1 MKVSTHETFVNVPV
15 SLYIAIVNAE
25 QHSRPALPEIEGVT
39 ILGPRGPQRNSNMY
53 RINGKVT
60 RKVTL
65 TYTFTI
71 TPHQIGRFEI
81 PEIVIKADGKKYHTE
96 PHVILVTESE
106 TSDLLFVELYADKE
120 SVYVGDSLT
129 VKLQIW
135 LRPFRD
141 LRLQLDERG
150 MWRTVDQNNS
160 SWGPFAEI
168 LADRNSN
175 VSVRSAIRT
184 DSEGDERAYFVY
196 ELKKTIW
203 ADKAGQF
210 DPGRISILVKY
221 PTEVGR
227 VRDPFDFG
235 FFSSRRVGVTK
246 TKSLVQK
253 PLVGPIEVKAIPVEG
268 QPEHFSG
275 AVGQYSLNVTAKPT
289 AVAVGDPI
297 TLSLTIRGDGRL
309 ETLQPPPL
317 LEWTELT
324 QAFRIPTDPM
334 AGVVKGRRKRF
345 TQSIRPKT
353 DAVAEIPAIPF
364 SYFDPRTEK
373 FVTVYSEAIPITV
386 RPADT
391 MSVADVVEA
400 GGRAPVNTELRELSG
415 GILANYTGMDEV
427 LTHQA
432 FAPGWRSAA
441 AVSVPPVLFFACLV
455 MHRQRDRLRRDPRYA
470 RRRSAG
476 RRALKKIDEA
486 RKYVGTEAAD
496 WLAATL
502 TDYVADCCGL
512 PTGGL
517 TRADARNE
525 LERRNV
531 PADAVAQ
538 VDHLLETC
546 EDLKFAGLDSSAG
559 QDLAVRATECVKRLE
574 REKL

>member
-1 MKVSTHETFVNVPV
+1 M
-15 SLYIAIVNAE
+15 
-25 QHSRPALPEIEGVT
+25 
-39 ILGPRGPQRNSNMY
+39 
-53 RINGKVT
+53 INGKVT
-60 RKVTL
+60 RRVTL
-65 TYTFTI
+65 TYTFTV
-71 TPHQIGRFEI
+71 TPHQIGRIEI
-81 PEIVIKADGKKYHTE
+81 PAIEIEADGKKFHTE
-96 PHVILVTESE
+96 PQVILVTESE

-129 VKLQIW
+129 IKLQIW

-141 LRLQLDERG
+141 RRFQLDERG
-150 MWRTVDQNNS
+150 MWRTIDQKNS

-196 ELKKTIW
+196 EMKKTIW
-203 ADKAGQF
+203 TDKAGQF
-210 DPGRISILVKY
+210 DPGHISILVKY

-235 FFSSRRVGVTK
+235 FFSSRRLGVTK
-246 TKSLVQK
+246 TKPLIQK
-253 PLVGPIEVKAIPVEG
+253 PLVGPIEVKPIPVEG
-268 QPEHFSG
+268 QPAHFSG
-275 AVGQYSLNVTAKPT
+275 AVGQYSFNVTAKPT
-289 AVAVGDPI
+289 AVSVGDPI
-297 TLSLTIRGDGRL
+297 TLSLTIRARAAGPTGAAGGRL

-334 AGVVKGRRKRF
+334 AGVVQGRRKRF

-373 FVTVYSEAIPITV
+373 FVTVYSDAIPITV

-400 GGRAPVNTELRELSG
+400 GGRRPVATELKELSG

-441 AVSVPPVLFFACLV
+441 AVSVPPVLFLACLV
-455 MHRQRDRLRRDPRYA
+455 MQRQRDRLRRDPRYA

-476 RRALKKIDEA
+476 LRALKKIDQA
-486 RKYVGTEAAD
+486 RKYTGTDAAD

-502 TDYVADCCGL
+502 TDYVADRCDL

-525 LERRNV
+525 LERRDL
-531 PADAVAQ
+531 PADVVAQ
-538 VDHLLETC
+538 VDHLLKTC
-546 EDLKFAGLDSSAG
+546 EDLKFAGLDSSTG
-559 QDLAVRATECVKRLE
+559 QDLAARAGECVKRLE
-574 REKL
+574 RERL